1 MAEKAKI
8 GLEIHGYLNIN
19 EKLFCRCKAMHGT
32 KFSKPNTNIC
42 PVCTAQPGA
51 KPMLPNKK
59 AIERVLQISL
69 ILGCR
74 INKKFVWKRKHYD
87 WPDLPK
93 GFQSTISG
101 AYAVPVAAK
110 GKFAGIRI
118 TEAHL
123 EEDPAS
129 WNPKTGEV
137 DYNRSGSPLIE
148 IVTEPD
154 FENSEQVVK
163 WLEQL
168 IATLSYIKAIDKNSG
183 IKIDVNVSIPKL
195 KSERVE
201 IKNINSLKNIKS
213 AIEHEVQ
220 RQQRQEEFVKKKE
233 TRMFDESQGITIKMR
248 EKEGAEDYRFISE
261 PDLPAMNIE
270 KSLVK
275 KIRDFF
281 PETPGEKLKKLIKK
295 YSIEKKYALVLTKKL
310 EIVEFFEKI
319 IEKTNPKL
327 AVRWVAGELLRVL
340 NYNKKELDEVQINS
354 EHFIELLNLIDKKE
368 ITELKAK
375 EILNQF
381 IPKSFSPKSIVEK
394 HAKISN
400 DEIEKIIDSII
411 SKNLHAVRDFKSGK
425 KESLNFLLGQVMK
438 HSNKRADY
446 KTAKEILEKL
456 LDNYRVI

>member
-1 MAEKAKI
+1 MVAKI
-8 GLEIHGYLNIN
+8 
-19 EKLFCRCKAMHGT
+19 R
-32 KFSKPNTNIC
+32 
-42 PVCTAQPGA
+42 
-51 KPMLPNKK
+51 
-59 AIERVLQISL
+59 
-69 ILGCR
+69 
-74 INKKFVWKRKHYD
+74 
-87 WPDLPK
+87 
-93 GFQSTISG
+93 GF
-101 AYAVPVAAK
+101 
-110 GKFAGIRI
+110 
-118 TEAHL
+118 L
-123 EEDPAS
+123 
-129 WNPKTGEV
+129 
-137 DYNRSGSPLIE
+137 
-148 IVTEPD
+148 
-154 FENSEQVVK
+154 
-163 WLEQL
+163 
-168 IATLSYIKAIDKNSG
+168 
-183 IKIDVNVSIPKL
+183 
-195 KSERVE
+195 
-201 IKNINSLKNIKS
+201 
-213 AIEHEVQ
+213 
-220 RQQRQEEFVKKKE
+220 
-233 TRMFDESQGITIKMR
+233 
-248 EKEGAEDYRFISE
+248 
-261 PDLPAMNIE
+261 
-270 KSLVK
+270 
-275 KIRDFF
+275 
-281 PETPGEKLKKLIKK
+281 PETPDEKLKKLIKK

-340 NYNKKELDEVQINS
+340 NYNKKELDEVQINP